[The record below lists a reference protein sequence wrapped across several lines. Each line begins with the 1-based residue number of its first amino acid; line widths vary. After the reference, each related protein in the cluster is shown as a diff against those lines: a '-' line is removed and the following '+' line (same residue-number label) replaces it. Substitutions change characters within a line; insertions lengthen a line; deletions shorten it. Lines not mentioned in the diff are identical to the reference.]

1 MNQLRLN
8 SVAHFESFI
17 VHSTFIYKYNPRY
30 KNLNLKIKKIKKS

>member
-17 VHSTFIYKYNPRY
+17 VYSTFIYKYNLRY
-30 KNLNLKIKKIKKS
+30 KNLNKKIKS

>member
-17 VHSTFIYKYNPRY
+17 VYSTFIYKYKYKYNY
-30 KNLNLKIKKIKKS
+30 KNLNKKIKS

>member
-30 KNLNLKIKKIKKS
+30 KNFNLHFFLKKS